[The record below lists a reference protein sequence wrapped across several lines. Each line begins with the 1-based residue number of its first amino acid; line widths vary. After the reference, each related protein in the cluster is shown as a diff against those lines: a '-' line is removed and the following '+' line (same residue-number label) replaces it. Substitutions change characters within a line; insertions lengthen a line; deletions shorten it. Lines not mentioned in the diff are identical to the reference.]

1 MQKHQYS
8 IRSHPISS
16 DPTRSHP
23 ISSDPTRIVP
33 SPRNLSYSFQSIIT
47 HSVNPAYKSISPTS
61 TDLLDIDLLTDV
73 PEVQLGVLHYRR
85 RGRRSS
91 IAQIR
96 RQSLRLVPV
105 LRVPGIRVMRSV
117 LGRATIRRLPFP
129 YLLAGARIR
138 SVIIGWTLRDVV
150 LVVMGIRD
158 FVRLGYTELL
168 DLVETRLAGGRARVR
183 FRPPRDIR
191 PPLLLLPL
199 ATLVLPVF
207 LAPIARP
214 VRRVAALRLPRGVVV
229 RVILLILGRM
239 TGRRRHW
246 HVILCVLLREC
257 WGSAVRV
264 HVRGL

>member
-1 MQKHQYS
+1 ML
-8 IRSHPISS
+8 HPQRESS
-16 DPTRSHP
+16 LH
-23 ISSDPTRIVP
+23 
-33 SPRNLSYSFQSIIT
+33 
-47 HSVNPAYKSISPTS
+47 KSTSPTS

-105 LRVPGIRVMRSV
+105 LRVPCIRVMRSA

-138 SVIIGWTLRDVV
+138 SVIIGGTLRDVV
-150 LVVMGIRD
+150 LVIMGIRD
-158 FVRLGYTELL
+158 FVRLGYAELL
-168 DLVETRLAGGRARVR
+168 DLVETRLAGGGARVR
-183 FRPPRDIR
+183 FRPPRGYIR

-199 ATLVLPVF
+199 ATTLVLPVF

-214 VRRVAALRLPRGVVV
+214 VRRVAALRLPRGIVV
-229 RVILLILGRM
+229 RVILLVL
-239 TGRRRHW
+239 GRRRHW
-246 HVILCVLLREC
+246 HHVILVVLLREC
-257 WGSAVRV
+257 WGPAVRV